1 MLRASGNGQEKSSRS
16 GKPQQQPH
24 RGEGTGEVV
33 EPDHRIIFAVLAVG
47 MLVGA
52 LLMTPARG
60 PATAK
65 AKAPANVAANGK

>member
-1 MLRASGNGQEKSSRS
+1 MLRASGKGHEQFSRS
-16 GKPQQQPH
+16 GRPQQQSP
-24 RGEGTGEVV
+24 RGEGTGDVV

-65 AKAPANVAANGK
+65 APANVAANGK